1 MFLKIFVDV
10 CKKKNGSR
18 NFVEFFVQSELEKNV
33 YTLKVII
40 LLYNKIFLILV
51 IITKKSILENSKRS
65 CKIILR
71 IMIIFFHLRIYD
83 KCFVL
88 SRKWLKISILIRY
101 LPCKKRGSRSSK
113 YRQLRILYPKYKKKH
128 KNLVV
133 HGTLFLFTV
142 VISSSIS
149 YFFQPAKNP

>member
-1 MFLKIFVDV
+1 MEVGILQNFLFSLNWK
-10 CKKKNGSR
+10 
-18 NFVEFFVQSELEKNV
+18 KNV

-51 IITKKSILENSKRS
+51 KITKKSILENSKRS
-65 CKIILR
+65 CKIIH
-71 IMIIFFHLRIYD
+71 ITNYMIIFFHLRIYD

-149 YFFQPAKNP
+149 YFFQPAKNPYKPSLAVVSRP